1 MSRIRDDGRYEVQ
14 TLLER
19 LEPKELLES
28 IRKDRLRRV
37 KLIDQWDSA
46 LLTLKE
52 LGWEI
57 DFDPATY
64 PESIRPTW
72 SLSDDFDSGYRPR
85 NWLATWLKAIVII
98 KPSVKIQEKLGAH
111 VPVAL
116 KSARTT
122 EKPPLLTGDAIQAA
136 LNAKGMTKAQLA
148 DALQVDRSL
157 VTRWLKGQRTIQPK
171 HLEQIKALLGDLDGQ
186 RATFG

>member
-1 MSRIRDDGRYEVQ
+1 
-14 TLLER
+14 
-19 LEPKELLES
+19 
-28 IRKDRLRRV
+28 
-37 KLIDQWDSA
+37 LINQWDSA

-72 SLSDDFDSGYRPR
+72 SLKDDLDSGYRPR
-85 NWLATWLKAIVII
+85 NWLSIWLRAIVII
-98 KPSVKIQEKLGAH
+98 KPSVKIQEKLGGQAPI
-111 VPVAL
+111 VL
-116 KSARTT
+116 KSMRASTH
-122 EKPPLLTGDAIQAA
+122 PSQLSGDAIQSA
-136 LNAKGMTKAQLA
+136 LDAKGMTKAQLA

-171 HLEQIKALLGDLDGQ
+171 HRVQIEILLGDFDN
-186 RATFG
+186 

>member
-1 MSRIRDDGRYEVQ
+1 M
-14 TLLER
+14 
-19 LEPKELLES
+19 
-28 IRKDRLRRV
+28 
-37 KLIDQWDSA
+37 
-46 LLTLKE
+46 
-52 LGWEI
+52 
-57 DFDPATY
+57 
-64 PESIRPTW
+64 
-72 SLSDDFDSGYRPR
+72 SDDFDSGYRPR
-85 NWLATWLKAIVII
+85 NWLAIWLKAIVII

-116 KSARTT
+116 KSARTP

-186 RATFG
+186 MLSGAL